1 MTDPHLHLVTG
12 GAIWLL
18 FVGSVLTSRR
28 TILRLPAFPEKRKL
42 LRGGIHALCAVSLVV
57 GLLLA
62 WDLRPERQAGTL
74 QPLEGAVLIGMWL
87 AGIYALVAMTRKL
100 GAPATM
106 AWAVWHKAPEEKRG
120 TAIQEYAAEW
130 ERWSSKGSAIAFI
143 VTIGAFPL
151 VPLVYFL
158 IRLARLG
165 P

>member
-1 MTDPHLHLVTG
+1 MTDRHLDFVTE

-18 FVGSVLTSRR
+18 LVGSVLASRR
-28 TILRLPAFPEKRKL
+28 IILRLPDFAQKRRL
-42 LRGGIHALCAVSLVV
+42 LRGGVHALCAASLVV